1 MSISLWYPVSR
12 RRRPHEDYWEAE
24 PEVIREAVVNAFNA
38 PAGHSTFAQ
47 IRQFAV
53 VLAASCGQA
62 SRDQIDSRAWGM

>member
-1 MSISLWYPVSR
+1 M
-12 RRRPHEDYWEAE
+12 
-24 PEVIREAVVNAFNA
+24 
-38 PAGHSTFAQ
+38 FAQ